1 MSRKSKLT
9 LWKEKLEQI
18 SDCPGE
24 IFNII
29 EPDEELFLKIEN
41 AERGEISS
49 IKELATSLYETYK
62 NEEELN
68 AALLYYAR
76 RGLELGDRD
85 CAVIALRCI
94 SRFNTHF
101 ELLDDVLALVDDGQ
115 NDGHIDRLITKSRV
129 KRIIASATPDADY
142 EMLTSTLSEMY
153 DEYSAYARI
162 YLASQRLKDTG
173 YYDSEKTDALAIAL
187 DVPRVITLPVFLGD
201 KECAKEVI
209 SINNVTEH
217 SAMKYALGLIDMDE
231 WRDFWL
237 RAIYEYSEKYLDGNL
252 LPFASEMIDSISE
265 RSEYPKKKLHKLALR
280 KYIFDLTGSGRSK
293 YTSLETECRFDGI
306 EFDISTE
313 DGRDEVIK
321 EAVYTDSAKERV
333 EHLAVARL
341 GRLIV
346 HTKNRYSL
354 TATLNGHIKRG
365 SKHLWP
371 VTLSMLTSQ
380 DTPPVLTSTR
390 ITERRHE
397 VKRGGITLEPD
408 KKVSQVLCAGE
419 IIIGDKPHPFEAD
432 LVLDISYVSTTK
444 CEWFDI
450 KIKELERLGDHLVM
464 HAMICIW

>member
-1 MSRKSKLT
+1 MSRKSKIT
-9 LWKEKLEQI
+9 LWKERLKQI
-18 SDCPGE
+18 SNCPGE
-24 IFNII
+24 IFNLI
-29 EPDEELFLKIEN
+29 EPDEELFLKIER
-41 AERGEISS
+41 AEMGEIASVN
-49 IKELATSLYETYK
+49 ELTTSLYEIYK

-76 RGLELGDRD
+76 KGLELCDRD
-85 CAVIALRCI
+85 SALIALRCI

-115 NDGHIDRLITKSRV
+115 NDDHVERLITKSRV
-129 KRIIASATPDADY
+129 KRIIVSAKPDANY
-142 EMLTSTLSEMY
+142 EMLTGTLSEMY
-153 DEYSAYARI
+153 DEYSAYTRI
-162 YLASQRLKDTG
+162 YLASRRLADTG
-173 YYDSEKTDALAIAL
+173 YYDSEKVDALAAAL
-187 DVPRVITLPVFLGD
+187 DVPRVITLPVFFGD
-201 KECAKEVI
+201 KECDKK
-209 SINNVTEH
+209 VTSVNSVKEH

-237 RAIYEYSEKYLDGNL
+237 RAIYEYSEKYLGGNL
-252 LPFASEMIDSISE
+252 LPFTDGMIVAIDE
-265 RSEYPKKKLHKLALR
+265 RAEYPKKKLHKLALK
-280 KYIFDLTGSGRSK
+280 KYIFDLTGSGK
-293 YTSLETECRFDGI
+293 GEYNSLDTECRFDGI

-321 EAVYTDSAKERV
+321 EAVYTDSAKERA
-333 EHLAVARL
+333 ERLAVARL

-419 IIIGDKPHPFEAD
+419 IIIGDKPHPFETD

>member
-9 LWKEKLEQI
+9 LWKERLEQI

-24 IFNII
+24 IFNLI
-29 EPDEELFLKIEN
+29 EPDDELFLKIEN

-142 EMLTSTLSEMY
+142 EMLTGTLSEMY

-162 YLASQRLKDTG
+162 YLASHRLKDTG
-173 YYDSEKTDALAIAL
+173 YYDSDKVDTMASAL

-201 KECAKEVI
+201 KEYTGKAI
-209 SINNVTEH
+209 SVNSVKEH

-237 RAIYEYSEKYLDGNL
+237 RAIYEYSEKYLGGNL
-252 LPFASEMIDSISE
+252 LPFADEMIAAIDE
-265 RSEYPKKKLHKLALR
+265 RADYPRKKLHKLALR
-280 KYIFDLTGSGRSK
+280 KYSFDLTGSGK
-293 YTSLETECRFDGI
+293 GAYNSLDTECRFDGLV
-306 EFDISTE
+306 FDISDDE
-313 DGRDEVIK
+313 MRDEVIK
-321 EAVYTDSAKERV
+321 EAVYTDSAKERS
-333 EHLAVARL
+333 EHLAAARL
-341 GRLIV
+341 GKVII
-346 HTKNRYSL
+346 HAKNRYSL
-354 TATLNGHIKRG
+354 SATMTNHIKRG
-365 SKHLWP
+365 SKHLWA
-371 VTLSMLTSQ
+371 VTLSMLTNQ
-380 DTPPVLTSTR
+380 DTPPVLGPAK

-397 VKRGGITLEPD
+397 VSRGGITLESD
-408 KKVSQVLCAGE
+408 KKLSQVICAGE
-419 IIIGDKPHPFEAD
+419 ILIGEKPHPFEVD

-444 CEWFDI
+444 CEWFDV
-450 KIKELERLGDHLVM
+450 KVKEYGRVGDYLVM
-464 HAMICIW
+464 QAMISIW